1 VRIVLLPLSLL
12 YWTTTLVPLLPTP
25 LLPTPLLPTPA
36 PNAVNF
42 ITPAPSSA
50 PSDGDDDNDD
60 GPFYGDDDT
69 SAPTLGPRTDDVD
82 DNISNDFLNITGL
95 QEMDDGVTPSNEDVD
110 RQGVPGSVGIPGL
123 PGLTDDDQTIS
134 NDPPSLDG

>member
-1 VRIVLLPLSLL
+1 LDDDSSTSAPNTSA
-12 YWTTTLVPLLPTP
+12 PDTP
-25 LLPTPLLPTPA
+25 APDTPAPDTPAPDTPAPDTPA
-36 PNAVNF
+36 PNTVDF

-60 GPFYGDDDT
+60 GPYGNDDI
-69 SAPTLGPRTDDVD
+69 SAPTPGPRTDDVD

-95 QEMDDGVTPSNEDVD
+95 PEMDDGVD